1 MITAITL
8 LVALGFLG
16 WGFYRARPF
25 GKMGL
30 VAWLQSAILIT
41 PWLLFFGLSITGIYL
56 NIVSV
61 LFLFVL
67 STGLYIYLGSRLRSL
82 AQTEA
87 LSRRATAI
95 GEIQDLNQSD
105 AISGD
110 PESLTPTTSSAS
122 VQATKAPDSPE
133 PDIIPIPAEDLK
145 AIQSIFGIDTFF
157 ATETIPYQ
165 EGVILRGN
173 LRGDAEATIAHLS
186 ERLLEKVG
194 VSETDP
200 QQPRYRLFLVE
211 GQDGKPVVIVLPSS
225 RDPQPSTL
233 FQKGVAVLLLLATI
247 AASLE
252 SSGLMLGFDFFTA
265 PNRIAEVLP
274 LAIGLL
280 SVLTVHEVGHWLLA
294 RRYQVRLSLPFFIP
308 TWQIGSFGAITR
320 FESVLPNRS
329 VLFDIAIAGPA
340 AGGML
345 SLGMLGTGLL
355 LSHKGS
361 LFQVPTEF
369 FQGSILVGTLTRV
382 VLQESLQQSIIDVH
396 PLVILGWLGLVI
408 TALNLLPAGQLDGGR
423 IVQAIY
429 GRKIA
434 GRTTIGSI
442 VILGLASIV
451 NPLALYW
458 AIVVLFLQ
466 RELER
471 PSQNELTE
479 PDDTRAALGLLALF
493 LMIVTLLPLT
503 PSLAGRLGI
512 GG

>member
-1 MITAITL
+1 MITAITVL
-8 LVALGFLG
+8 IALGFLG

-25 GKMGL
+25 GKLGL
-30 VAWLQSAILIT
+30 VAWLQSVVLIS
-41 PWLLFFGLSITGIYL
+41 PWLLFFGLSIVGIYL

-61 LFLFVL
+61 LFLFLL
-67 STGLYIYLGSRLRSL
+67 STGLYIYLGKQLRSL
-82 AQTEA
+82 AQSEA
-87 LSRRATAI
+87 SQRATAI
-95 GEIQDLNQSD
+95 ADAQDTPNRVTGGDHSD
-105 AISGD
+105 LATPD
-110 PESLTPTTSSAS
+110 PIKAQPA
-122 VQATKAPDSPE
+122 ATVAALAE
-133 PDIIPIPAEDLK
+133 PDLVPLPAEDLK

-157 ATETIPYQ
+157 ITETIPYQ
-165 EGVILRGN
+165 EGVIFRGN
-173 LRGDAEATIAHLS
+173 LRGEAEATIDRLS
-186 ERLLEKVG
+186 ERLQEKVG

-247 AASLE
+247 AATLE
-252 SSGLMLGFDFFTA
+252 SGGLMLGFDFFTA
-265 PNRIAEVLP
+265 PHRLAEVLP
-274 LAIGLL
+274 LAAGIL
-280 SVLTVHEVGHWLLA
+280 SVLAVHEFGHWLLA
-294 RRYQVRLSLPFFIP
+294 RRYQVRLSLPFLIP
-308 TWQIGSFGAITR
+308 TWQIGSFGAVTR
-320 FESVLPNRS
+320 FESILPNRNA
-329 VLFDIAIAGPA
+329 LFDIAIAGPA
-340 AGGML
+340 AGGIL
-345 SLGMLGTGLL
+345 SLSMVVVGLL
-355 LSHKGS
+355 LSHQGS

-382 VLQESLQQSIIDVH
+382 VLRESLQQSLVDVH

-429 GRKIA
+429 GRTIA
-434 GRTTIGSI
+434 GRTTIASI
-442 VILGLASIV
+442 IVLGLASIV

-466 RELER
+466 RGQER

>member
-1 MITAITL
+1 MITAITV

-16 WGFYRARPF
+16 WGFYRAIPF
-25 GKMGL
+25 GKLGL
-30 VAWLQSAILIT
+30 VAWFQSVVLIA
-41 PWLLFFGLSITGIYL
+41 PWLLFFGLSIVGIYL

-67 STGLYIYLGSRLRSL
+67 STGLYIYLGNRLRSL

-87 LSRRATAI
+87 LTRRASAI
-95 GEIQDLNQSD
+95 AHAQDVSQ
-105 AISGD
+105 
-110 PESLTPTTSSAS
+110 PTTSDDSENPADVTTAQTQATTAD
-122 VQATKAPDSPE
+122 VQAS
-133 PDIIPIPAEDLK
+133 DIIPIPAEDLK

-173 LRGDAEATIAHLS
+173 LRGEADETIARLS

-211 GQDGKPVVIVLPSS
+211 GQDSKPVVIVLPSS
-225 RDPQPSTL
+225 RDPQPSTV
-233 FQKGVAVLLLLATI
+233 FQKGVAVLLFLATI

-252 SSGLMLGFDFFTA
+252 SGGLMLGFDFFTS
-265 PNRIAEVLP
+265 PSRFAEVLP
-274 LAIGLL
+274 LATGIL
-280 SVLTVHEVGHWLLA
+280 SVLIVHELGHWVLA
-294 RRYQVRLSLPFFIP
+294 RRYNIRLSLPFLIP

-320 FESVLPNRS
+320 FESVLPNRNT
-329 VLFDIAIAGPA
+329 LFDIAIAGPA
-340 AGGML
+340 AGGIL
-345 SLGMLGTGLL
+345 SLGMLVTGLL

-382 VLQESLQQSIIDVH
+382 VLQESLQQSIVDVH

-429 GRKIA
+429 GRKLA
-434 GRTTIGSI
+434 GRTTIASI
-442 VILGLASIV
+442 VVLGLASIV

-512 GG
+512 GS

>member
-1 MITAITL
+1 MITAITV

-25 GKMGL
+25 GKLGL
-30 VAWLQSAILIT
+30 VAWFQSVVLIA
-41 PWLLFFGLSITGIYL
+41 PWLLFFGLSIVGIYL

-67 STGLYIYLGSRLRSL
+67 STGLYIYLGNRLRSL

-87 LSRRATAI
+87 LARRASTIAQTEAASSPD
-95 GEIQDLNQSD
+95 GNTDST
-105 AISGD
+105 
-110 PESLTPTTSSAS
+110 TPNPSATQEQPPKAS
-122 VQATKAPDSPE
+122 EALLATDV
-133 PDIIPIPAEDLK
+133 IPIPAEDLK

-173 LRGDAEATIAHLS
+173 LRGDAEETMARLS

-200 QQPRYRLFLVE
+200 TQPRYRLFLVE

-233 FQKGVAVLLLLATI
+233 FQKGVAVLLFLATI

-252 SSGLMLGFDFFTA
+252 SGGLMLGFDFFTT
-265 PNRIAEVLP
+265 PTRFAEVIP
-274 LAIGLL
+274 LASGIL
-280 SVLTVHEVGHWLLA
+280 SVLIVHELGHWVLA
-294 RRYQVRLSLPFFIP
+294 RRYNVRLSLPFFIP
-308 TWQIGSFGAITR
+308 TWQLGSFGAVTR

-340 AGGML
+340 AGGIL
-345 SLGMLGTGLL
+345 SLGMLVTGLL

-361 LFQVPTEF
+361 LFQIPTEF

-382 VLQESLQQSIIDVH
+382 VLRESLQQPLVDVH

-423 IVQAIY
+423 IVQSIY

-434 GRTTIGSI
+434 GRTTIASI
-442 VILGLASIV
+442 VVLGLASIV

-458 AIVVLFLQ
+458 AVIVLFLQ

-512 GG
+512 GS

>member
-1 MITAITL
+1 MITAITV

-25 GKMGL
+25 GKLGL
-30 VAWLQSAILIT
+30 VAWLQSVVLIA
-41 PWLLFFGLSITGIYL
+41 PWLLFFGLSIVGIYL

-82 AQTEA
+82 AQSEVLA
-87 LSRRATAI
+87 QRATAI
-95 GEIQDLNQSD
+95 AETQDTHSLEIGNDTANALNTTD
-105 AISGD
+105 AAK
-110 PESLTPTTSSAS
+110 T
-122 VQATKAPDSPE
+122 QAEKLAEALAE
-133 PDIIPIPAEDLK
+133 PDIVPIPADDLK

-173 LRGDAEATIAHLS
+173 LRGEAEATIARLS
-186 ERLLEKVG
+186 ERLQEKVG
-194 VSETDP
+194 FSETNP

-211 GQDGKPVVIVLPSS
+211 GQDGKPVVIVLPTS

-233 FQKGVAVLLLLATI
+233 FQKGVAVMLLFATI

-252 SSGLMLGFDFFTA
+252 SSGLMLGFDFFTS

-274 LAIGLL
+274 LSAGLL
-280 SVLTVHEVGHWLLA
+280 SVLAVHELGHWLVA

-329 VLFDIAIAGPA
+329 TLFDIAIAGPA
-340 AGGML
+340 AGGLL
-345 SLGMLGTGLL
+345 SLVMVVAGLL

-382 VLQESLQQSIIDVH
+382 VLRESLQQPIVDVH

-429 GRKIA
+429 GRTIA
-434 GRTTIGSI
+434 GRTTIASI
-442 VILGLASIV
+442 IVLGFASIV

>member
-1 MITAITL
+1 MITAITVL
-8 LVALGFLG
+8 IALGFLG

-25 GKMGL
+25 GKLGL
-30 VAWLQSAILIT
+30 IAWFQSVVLIA
-41 PWLLFFGLSITGIYL
+41 PWLLFFSLSVVGIYL
-56 NIVSV
+56 NIVGV

-67 STGLYIYLGSRLRSL
+67 STGLYIYLGNRLRSL
-82 AQTEA
+82 AQDEA
-87 LSRRATAI
+87 IARRATAI
-95 GEIQDLNQSD
+95 ADAQDASKLDISTDSAGSD
-105 AISGD
+105 ATQSTA
-110 PESLTPTTSSAS
+110 ESAASTPDTT
-122 VQATKAPDSPE
+122 VPDLV
-133 PDIIPIPAEDLK
+133 PIPADDLK

-157 ATETIPYQ
+157 VTETIPYQ

-173 LRGDAEATIAHLS
+173 LRGDAEAIVAQLS
-186 ERLLEKVG
+186 ERLQEKVG
-194 VSETDP
+194 VSETNP

-211 GQDGKPVVIVLPSS
+211 GQDGKPVVIVLPTT
-225 RDPQPSTL
+225 RDPQPSTPV
-233 FQKGVAVLLLLATI
+233 QKVVAGLLLLATI

-252 SSGLMLGFDFFTA
+252 SGGLMLGFDFFTA
-265 PNRIAEVLP
+265 PNRFAEVLP
-274 LAIGLL
+274 LAAGIWG
-280 SVLTVHEVGHWLLA
+280 VLAAHEIGHWVVA
-294 RRYQVRLSLPFFIP
+294 RRHNVRLSLPFFIP
-308 TWQIGSFGAITR
+308 TWQIGSFGAVTR

-329 VLFDIAIAGPA
+329 VLFDIAVAGPA
-340 AGGML
+340 AGGVVSLVML
-345 SLGMLGTGLL
+345 VTGLL
-355 LSHKGS
+355 LSHQGS
-361 LFQVPTEF
+361 LFQLPTEF

-382 VLQESLQQSIIDVH
+382 VLRESLQQPIVDVH

-434 GRTTIGSI
+434 GRTTIGSLI
-442 VILGLASIV
+442 VLGLASIV

-493 LMIVTLLPLT
+493 LMIATLLPLT

-512 GG
+512 GN